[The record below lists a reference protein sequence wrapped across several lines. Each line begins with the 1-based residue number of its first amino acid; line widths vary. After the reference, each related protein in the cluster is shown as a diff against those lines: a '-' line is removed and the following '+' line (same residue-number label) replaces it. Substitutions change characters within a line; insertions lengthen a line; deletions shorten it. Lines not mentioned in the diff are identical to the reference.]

1 MRTGPFSQTEVINRL
16 NAYFVPVYVVNEDY
30 RDNGPAPK
38 EERAEMTRIY
48 REALTS
54 GFSAGT
60 VHVYLLDPNGKTI
73 AGMHVAEAAQ
83 TPKLLALLDKWIK
96 SLQVKPG
103 KPLVAPVPQSV
114 APKTAP
120 GTLTLHLTARPLSG
134 GGSWGGVSE
143 NWIPYGPEEIQG
155 WLPTGTVRLGQ
166 TWNPDPALVA
176 RTYLHIYPVT
186 ENNDVQKNAL
196 QEQAL
201 TATVLSVNNGLV
213 RARLDGRLRMTH
225 SFYQKEDGKVVEANL
240 VGYIE
245 FEAAGGHIRTL
256 RLATE
261 NAAYGG
267 GTFGVAIRS
276 VP

>member
-30 RDNGPAPK
+30 RDNGPASK
-38 EERAEMTRIY
+38 AERAEMQRIY
-48 REALTS
+48 REALGS
-54 GFSAGT
+54 GFSAGS
-60 VHVYLLDPNGKTI
+60 VHVYLLAPDGKTI

-83 TPKLLALLDKWIK
+83 TPKLLGLLDNWITR
-96 SLQVKPG
+96 LQVKPG

-114 APKTAP
+114 APKSEP
-120 GTLTLHLTARPLSG
+120 GTLTLHLTARPLTG

-143 NWIPYGPEEIQG
+143 NWIPYGPEEIKG
-155 WLPTGTVRLGQ
+155 WLPTGVVRPGQ
-166 TWNPDPALVA
+166 TWKPDPALVA
-176 RTYLHIYPVT
+176 RTFRHVYPVT
-186 ENNDVQKNAL
+186 ENNDVQKNTL
-196 QEQAL
+196 EEQAM
-201 TATVLSVNNGLV
+201 TATALSVNNGVV
-213 RARLDGRLRMTH
+213 RARLDGRLRMSH
-225 SFYQKEDGKVVEANL
+225 SFYQKEDGKRVEAAL

-245 FEAAGGHIRTL
+245 FETAGRHVRTL

-261 NAAYGG
+261 AATYGG